1 MKIIITGCSGF
12 IGMHLCDSL
21 LKDGWQVVG
30 IDNMN
35 DFYDRKLKLS
45 RLSIIKRHKNFTFLN
60 KDIKLFKNVKSI
72 FESYKA
78 NTVVNLAGQAGVRYS
93 LKNPKSYV
101 NNNII
106 GFFNILENCK
116 DYGIKNIVYASSSSV
131 YGNNSKIPFETSD
144 ATESPISI
152 YAVTKKTNELM
163 AFTYSHLYNINTT
176 GLRFFTVYG
185 PWGRPDMAMFRF
197 TKKILNNEPI
207 DVFNNGNMKRDF
219 TYIDDIIS
227 GIRASI
233 DKRFKYKI
241 FNLGNNKLEDLSY
254 MISVIEKKLGKKA
267 RLNFLEIQPGDVPV
281 TLADI
286 NSSEK
291 FLNYN
296 PKTSISEGIPK
307 FIDWYRDYFQIT

>member
-1 MKIIITGCSGF
+1 
-12 IGMHLCDSL
+12 MHLCDSL